1 MFNNNVLFFPN
12 VEYGWGEKPSAA
24 GDVYSF
30 GIVLLELFSGKSPQ
44 DDCFTGGQGI
54 TKWVQSAFKNKN
66 VQVIDTQLL
75 SLIFQDDSA
84 RDSNSQLH
92 CVDAIM
98 GVGLSC
104 TADNLDER
112 IGIRVAV
119 HQLKAARDS
128 LLKKSDIKSPA
139 SPTHNKNPTK
149 SYLINNARVEI

>member
-1 MFNNNVLFFPN
+1 MKYLVFSN

-44 DDCFTGGQGI
+44 DDCFTGGLGI
-54 TKWVQSAFKNKN
+54 TKWVQSAFKNKT
-66 VQVIDTQLL
+66 VQVIDPQLL
-75 SLIFQDDSA
+75 SFIFHDDSA
-84 RDSNSQLH
+84 IDSNLQLR

-104 TADNLDER
+104 TADNPDER
-112 IGIRVAV
+112 IGIRVV
-119 HQLKAARDS
+119 VRQLKAARDS
-128 LLKKSDIKSPA
+128 LLKKSDIKGPA
-139 SPTHNKNPTK
+139 SPTYIKSPTK